1 MIFSEFTLRIIVF
14 YRVNILQEMIS
25 DALRKLLPEYS
36 LQISIVESTEQLF
49 DAISDG
55 QVDIVMA
62 EFSYLF
68 NHKSWS
74 VQTSNRLNMLCHT
87 HHVKRVLFVP
97 ELQYG
102 LLKRVL
108 EMKYELTLSLQDEPG
123 ELKREL
129 QALLRAEEARPR
141 VSSYL
146 KRMMR
151 AGARS
156 RSVLS
161 AREWEVLH
169 LLVEGYT
176 VTEIAQLRSRSA
188 STIATQKHN
197 AMKKLNL
204 TNHSELIKYLQM
216 AGRIGS

>member
-1 MIFSEFTLRIIVF
+1 ADRNRSHW
-14 YRVNILQEMIS
+14 
-25 DALRKLLPEYS
+25 
-36 LQISIVESTEQLF
+36 ST
-49 DAISDG
+49 SKTP
-55 QVDIVMA
+55 
-62 EFSYLF
+62 SYT
-68 NHKSWS
+68 KSVSWQHHPWS

-146 KRMMR
+146 KGMMR

>member
-1 MIFSEFTLRIIVF
+1 MNYTELTVRILVF

-25 DALRKLLPEYS
+25 DALQKLLPEYS
-36 LQISIVESTEQLF
+36 LHITIVESTEQLF
-49 DAISDG
+49 DAIIDR
-55 QVDIVMA
+55 QVDIMIT

-68 NHKSWS
+68 NHKAWG
-74 VQTSNRLNMLCHT
+74 VQTSNRLNTLCHT
-87 HHVKRVLFVP
+87 HNVKRVLFVP

-102 LLKRVL
+102 LLKKVL
-108 EMKYELTLSLQDEPG
+108 EMKYELTLSLQDAPG
-123 ELKREL
+123 ELKTEL
-129 QALLRAEEARPR
+129 RALLTTEDVKPR
-141 VSSYL
+141 ISSFL
-146 KRMMR
+146 KGMVR

-169 LLVEGYT
+169 LIVEGYT
-176 VTEIAQLRSRSA
+176 VTEIAHLRSRSA

-204 TNHSELIKYLQM
+204 ANHSELIKYLQM
-216 AGRIGS
+216 AGKIGN

>member
-1 MIFSEFTLRIIVF
+1 MVF
-14 YRVNILQEMIS
+14 YRINILQEMIS
-25 DALRKLLPEYS
+25 DALRKILPGYS
-36 LQISIVESTEQLF
+36 LQIAIVESTEQLF
-49 DAISDG
+49 DAITER
-55 QVDIVMA
+55 QVDIVIA

-68 NHKSWS
+68 NHKSWGA
-74 VQTSNRLNMLCHT
+74 QTSSRLNMLCQT
-87 HHVKRVLFVP
+87 YNVKRVLFVP

-102 LLKRVL
+102 LLKKVL
-108 EMKYELTLSLQDEPG
+108 EMKYDLTLSLQDEPG

-129 QALLRAEEARPR
+129 QTLLKAGEAKPR

-146 KRMMR
+146 KGMMR

-169 LLVEGYT
+169 LIVEGYT

-204 TNHSELIKYLQM
+204 ANHSELIKYLQM